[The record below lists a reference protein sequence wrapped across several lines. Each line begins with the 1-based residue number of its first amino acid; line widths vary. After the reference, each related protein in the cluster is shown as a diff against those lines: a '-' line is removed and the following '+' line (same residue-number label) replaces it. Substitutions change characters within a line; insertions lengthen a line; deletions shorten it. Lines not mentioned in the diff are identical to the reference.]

1 MTSSTGDEVFLI
13 TQSTNYGFL
22 QRNQNDHQI
31 PTGVI
36 FLTYDPYL
44 S

>member
-1 MTSSTGDEVFLI
+1 MTSLTGDEVFLI
-13 TQSTNYGFL
+13 TQSTNHRFQ

-31 PTGVI
+31 PTEVI